1 MKTNLKYVYYIK
13 CKINNKFYVGETKN
27 YNIRIKSHFNHGLNA
42 KSSRQKY
49 PLYQDILKYGKEC
62 FEFGILQIAKSENAI
77 DAEEEWISKLDSF
90 KNGYNMAYRSNRGGL
105 GYKHSEESIEK
116 IKKHSIGSNN
126 AFYGKAHSDQ
136 TKKKISIKNGQP
148 VRIIFADESYE
159 DFYSVPSVSDKYPE
173 LTGPII
179 RRLIEIG
186 KPYSPKKRAMREKYT
201 GIRVVKIN
209 KCLKEGSTTIEK

>member
-13 CKINNKFYVGETKN
+13 CKINGKVYVGETKN
-27 YNIRIKSHFNHGLNA
+27 YNRRIESHFRCGEKADNP
-42 KSSRQKY
+42 RQKY
-49 PLYQDILKYGKEC
+49 PLYQDILKYGRDN
-62 FEFGILQIAKSENAI
+62 FEFGVLQIVKSEDSIN
-77 DAEEEWISKLDSF
+77 AEEQWIKKLDSF

-105 GYKHSEESIEK
+105 GYKHSKESIEK

-126 AFYGKAHSDQ
+126 AFYGKTHSDQ
-136 TKKKISIKNGQP
+136 TKKRISIKNGQP

-159 DFYSVPSVSDKYPE
+159 DFYSVPSVSNKYPE

-209 KCLKEGSTTIEK
+209 KCLKEGATTIE